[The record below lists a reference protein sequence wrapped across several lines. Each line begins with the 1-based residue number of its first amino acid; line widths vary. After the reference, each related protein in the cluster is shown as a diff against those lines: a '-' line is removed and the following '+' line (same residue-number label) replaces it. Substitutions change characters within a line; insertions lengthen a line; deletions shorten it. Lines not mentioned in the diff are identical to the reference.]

1 MNKDENEFDRGTALS
16 IFNSDRR
23 EDFMALILALVIAL
37 FVYLAY

>member
-1 MNKDENEFDRGTALS
+1 MNENENEFDRGTSLS

-23 EDFMALILALVIAL
+23 EDFMALILALVIAF